1 MPGLQERMD
10 MLLFSG
16 NEEVTKE
23 NANKNPDLAST
34 FRDLEA
40 GEVSRHYALT
50 RVLPRRVADAHRKG
64 WIHFHDLDYT
74 VPGGM
79 FNCMLVDLEG
89 ILARRDFKIGNTW
102 VEDVKSIETATD
114 LIPQIAAQVSVSQYG
129 GQTYQEL
136 DSVLEPYA
144 EYTYRREL
152 KHSIMD
158 AADFHDAHEPDPGKR
173 IGLDAE
179 TARKIVDGERDP
191 IAVGLSHEDVYTA
204 RRIAAKR
211 LRSIVFDSM
220 QGLEYAINT
229 VQGNGQTPF
238 VTVSF
243 GRSTSWIGRLI
254 QQAILETRINGYGPR
269 HDTPVF
275 PKLIFLLEEGV
286 NLREGDPNHDIKRL
300 ALHCA
305 SKRIY
310 PDFISVDNLKDLL
323 GFVPTSMGCFAGDH
337 VVAVR
342 SGSEG
347 DFELVTGEELW
358 DRASRVYGAR
368 IQPNGVDEYIN
379 IPSGAMEA
387 KDSHTGV
394 AVGTSVLR
402 LVRNRSSK
410 WVDVKLR
417 DASGKH
423 GGLRFLRVT
432 EDHPLPVEGRGR
444 VMAGDLEVGDL
455 LQRSMSPVTDENGD
469 EPLSF
474 FTSLDEAC
482 ERTRLAVASIKRTD
496 SGDAFS
502 YDLTTASDYFDLN
515 GVVSHNCRSFLSY
528 YEDPETGEPMTNG
541 RFNVGV
547 VTLNLPNIA
556 LSASSREEFMCLL
569 DERATVVREALDF
582 RFDQVK
588 AARASQSPIHYITG
602 AAHVSMGP
610 EEAVGDLVE
619 GGRATASFGYIGLY
633 ETVARFYGGDWYD
646 DPEAV
651 EFSLDVMRRINHHVD
666 TWKAENGRGYGVYGT
681 PSESLCDRF
690 ARMDRETFGDVPDIT
705 DKGYYQ
711 NSFHVDVRREMTPF
725 EKYDFE
731 QQYIEYS
738 QGGHILYVE
747 TDSLLKNQVALESIV
762 DYAVDHGVTYFG
774 VNQPVSKCYS
784 CEYEGEFDADVR
796 GFFCPSCGERDPER
810 MSAVR
815 RVCGYLS
822 LLSERPVCD
831 GKRLEIVN
839 RVKHARVSD

>member
-1 MPGLQERMD
+1 MLGLQERMN
-10 MLLFSG
+10 MLLFGG

-50 RVLPRRVADAHRKG
+50 RVLPRHVADAHRKG

-191 IAVGLSHEDVYTA
+191 IAVGLSHEDVDTA

-323 GFVPTSMGCFAGDH
+323 GFMPTSMG
-337 VVAVR
+337 
-342 SGSEG
+342 
-347 DFELVTGEELW
+347 
-358 DRASRVYGAR
+358 
-368 IQPNGVDEYIN
+368 
-379 IPSGAMEA
+379 
-387 KDSHTGV
+387 
-394 AVGTSVLR
+394 
-402 LVRNRSSK
+402 
-410 WVDVKLR
+410 
-417 DASGKH
+417 
-423 GGLRFLRVT
+423 
-432 EDHPLPVEGRGR
+432 
-444 VMAGDLEVGDL
+444 
-455 LQRSMSPVTDENGD
+455 
-469 EPLSF
+469 
-474 FTSLDEAC
+474 
-482 ERTRLAVASIKRTD
+482 
-496 SGDAFS
+496 
-502 YDLTTASDYFDLN
+502 
-515 GVVSHNCRSFLSY
+515 CRSFLSY
-528 YEDPETGEPMTNG
+528 YSDSETGEPMTNG

-556 LSASSREEFMCLL
+556 LSTNSREEFMRLL

-588 AARASQSPIHYITG
+588 TARAAQSPIHYITG
-602 AAHVSMGP
+602 AAHVSMDP

-690 ARMDRETFGDVPDIT
+690 ARMDREAFGDVPDIT

-731 QQYIEYS
+731 QQYIKYS